1 MAGAFKVLEE
11 FQDDALTLPVRLPDG
26 SIREFRIP
34 SPPAEDGLK
43 VQTLMEQGARMAESG
58 TPMDAQVLDDA
69 QELDLYRTAL
79 GDAYDDLLAAGVKW
93 TRFRHVAMTA
103 VMWIT
108 AGLETA
114 EKFWEADG
122 DPSRVAP
129 NRAARRAASS
139 AAASKTPSR
148 GSTSGTS
155 TRKATAHARKAAK
168 T

>member
-1 MAGAFKVLEE
+1 MGAFKVLEE

-26 SIREFRIP
+26 SVKELRIP
-34 SPPAEDGLK
+34 SPSAEDGLK
-43 VQTLMEQGARMAESG
+43 VQTLMEQTARLADSGA
-58 TPMDAQVLDDA
+58 PMDSEVLDDA
-69 QELDLYRTAL
+69 QEIDLYRTAL
-79 GDAYDDLLAAGVKW
+79 GDAYDELLSTGLRW
-93 TRFRHVAMTA
+93 SRFRHVAMTA

-114 EKFWEADG
+114 EKFWESDG

-139 AAASKTPSR
+139 AAASKTQKR
-148 GSTSGTS
+148 GSSSGTS
-155 TRKATAHARKAAK
+155 THKATGRARKAAK

>member
-1 MAGAFKVLEE
+1 MAGDFKVLEE
-11 FQDDALTLPVRLPDG
+11 FQDDALTLPVRLPSGEVRD
-26 SIREFRIP
+26 FRIP

-43 VQTLMEQGARMAESG
+43 VQTLMEQTARMADSG
-58 TPMDAQVLDDA
+58 TPMDSEVLDDA

-79 GDAYDDLLAAGVKW
+79 GDAYDDLLSVGLRW
-93 TRFRHVAMTA
+93 SRFRHVAMTA

-108 AGLETA
+108 AGLDAA
-114 EKFWEADG
+114 EKYWEADG

-155 TRKATAHARKAAK
+155 TRKATARARKAAK